1 MKRRGY
7 TLVELLS
14 SLIIFS
20 VVLAALLVA
29 YIALWKDE
37 NKAAGLSGSQM
48 GAKQIV
54 WKMAEAF
61 RGASLCTSSDTG
73 CDLNSGVESASAS
86 SVIINSRSS
95 TGALVKTTYAVN
107 NGNFQITVG
116 TGTAA
121 TYVTGASMT
130 LTYYTSTTYNATAL
144 TTFTPSSTTDSTLI
158 AVQIV
163 ATVTQN
169 GVTETYQTF
178 VRLNNGP

>member
-1 MKRRGY
+1 MRRRGF
-7 TLVELLS
+7 TVVEMLT

-29 YIALWKDE
+29 YIALWKDQ
-37 NKAAGLSGSQM
+37 NKAAGLTGSQM

-61 RGASLCTSSDTG
+61 RGASMCTSTDTG
-73 CDLNSGVESASAS
+73 CDLNSGVESATTS
-86 SVIINSRSS
+86 SVIINSRDSNN
-95 TGALVKTTYAVN
+95 ALVKTTYAIN
-107 NGNFQITVG
+107 NGNFQITTGG
-116 TGTAA
+116 TTS

-130 LTYYTSTTYNATAL
+130 LTYYTSSTYNATSLA
-144 TTFTPSSTTDSTLI
+144 TFTPSSSTDSTLI

-163 ATVTQN
+163 ASVTQN
-169 GVTETYQTF
+169 GVNETYQTF